1 MYPICLRYMST
12 RESAQDVL
20 QEGFITLFSKLDAY
34 SGKGSFEGW
43 ARKIFVNTDLMQ
55 LRKTDAIKM
64 SDDIEEARSLASEAV
79 TPVQNLGYKELMALI
94 GKLPASLKTVFNLFV
109 IEGYTHKDIAEILGV
124 EEATSRSKLQRA
136 RVRLQELIKEM
147 NK

>member
-43 ARKIFVNTDLMQ
+43 ARKIFVNTALMQ

-109 IEGYTHKDIAEILGV
+109 IEGYTHKDIADILGV